1 MPTILR
7 TEGFR
12 FFFYS
17 SDRAEPSHV
26 HVEKDEKTAKIWL
39 DPVRLQSSHGYSSSE
54 VNKIVKIVIDNQ
66 DDLVR
71 SWNEYF
77 EK

>member
-17 SDRAEPSHV
+17 SDRVEPSHV

-39 DPVRLQSSHGYSSSE
+39 DLVRLQNSLGYSSSE
-54 VNKIVKIVIDNQ
+54 VNRIEVKNDRRRVDRI
-66 DDLVR
+66 
-71 SWNEYF
+71 S
-77 EK
+77 

>member
-1 MPTILR
+1 MPTVLR

-17 SDRAEPSHV
+17 SDRAEPPHI
-26 HVEKDEKTAKIWL
+26 HVEKGYNAAKVWL
-39 DPVRLQSSHGYSSSE
+39 NPVRLQSSHGYSSSE
-54 VNKIVKIVIDNQ
+54 VNRIVKIVIDNQ
-66 DDLVR
+66 DDLGG

>member
-1 MPTILR
+1 MPTVLR

-17 SDRAEPSHV
+17 SDRAEPPHI
-26 HVEKDEKTAKIWL
+26 HVEKGYNAAKVWL
-39 DPVRLQSSHGYSSSE
+39 NPGGE
-54 VNKIVKIVIDNQ
+54 Q
-66 DDLVR
+66 DDLVG